1 MVSIQTPHLHPTRNT
16 SHKVKPRHISV
27 ELDISDPIK
36 MLSDKERIEW
46 VSALL
51 ETISEEG
58 TIDAIR
64 GIVNN
69 PLWDDQKPIETE
81 PTTE

>member
-1 MVSIQTPHLHPTRNT
+1 
-16 SHKVKPRHISV
+16 
-27 ELDISDPIK
+27 